1 MYLIRR
7 VTSRFQPNH
16 HHMTKALQADFD
28 ECDYE
33 LMAPPACWKKTG
45 HEVVSPPG
53 FVSEDFRS
61 CTHNAVFSGQDRH
74 TMNMPLPCP
83 DSALLHVIRKGSTS
97 PEQELEIAQHLE
109 QCAQCRAV
117 VEMLSLDDDS
127 DSGTELSIGE
137 SEPLPI
143 PLHVEAKLAEL
154 HQEVAEKD
162 DDLAAADSLDAEHS
176 EHTKI
181 GTGDGF
187 VVELCQP
194 SSHPDSIG
202 RIGDYDLFERIGRGG
217 MGVVYRGRDSR
228 LGRDVALK
236 LLKPKFAADGLF
248 VERFLREAQAAA
260 GINHRNV
267 ITVHAIE
274 FVGGIPVIVMEYVN
288 GESLRARIRRLG
300 PLPLSDVARLGSQI
314 ADGLAAA
321 HDQKVTHRDVKPA
334 NILLMDETDEVRITD
349 FGLAQAEGA
358 SRLTRSGTLLGTPRY
373 MSPEQAR
380 GEKTSPASD
389 LFCLGSVIYTMCV
402 GRPPFSGKNQGEIV
416 TAVAHAKVEE
426 IEQIDPTLPAWLTAV
441 IRKLHAKKPEDRF
454 EDGRQVSSI
463 LKHPNLA
470 TENPV
475 GVGTDDGWDDFT
487 SPEFDANATD
497 FVRVAAETVV
507 EFDGIV
513 NEALSDETSSTVHL
527 NHRRRRWMIAAA
539 GLLTTCLLMLIV
551 AGHLSSNSDADP
563 FGDQAVDPQRESEP
577 QPVKKED
584 PLPNI
589 NADDKNGEV
598 LPDDLQDILPDLFVH
613 VLPVDRWYES
623 LPEAIAAAP
632 EGATIEIASNRSLRV
647 GQIRIRQSLTIR
659 PASGSFPKI
668 ISNLD
673 QPAPASGDAL
683 FLVEKGELT
692 VEGLSFECQS
702 RPQKGA
708 GQRYPDHARQTAIRC
723 KGGTVKMAHC
733 RVRMSPG
740 LRLQVGI
747 AADDAKQ
754 VDIRGCEF
762 FGGSA
767 VSWYA
772 PTAGKCRINN
782 CVSVGRTG
790 LVLRCNGSVGA
801 RVMIDRSTFI
811 NEHTL
816 MLLVPPRDD
825 LLATNLTSRPRGID
839 FAIRN
844 TLIDSRLS
852 VVLRRGVPQRAS
864 EQQAPFLKPFEL
876 RNIKEPSLISW
887 IGDHN
892 VYDAP
897 QGFRSYMAARET
909 VREQESLHD
918 DWKRLWGGNDDTSRL
933 GEIRIDGGRQSFDE
947 SMQKANDAKSLR
959 ITWIENGRS
968 TPPDSVPG
976 AFTGVIGPGTGYE
989 NWRHTARAIQWRAE

>member
-1 MYLIRR
+1 
-7 VTSRFQPNH
+7 
-16 HHMTKALQADFD
+16 
-28 ECDYE
+28 
-33 LMAPPACWKKTG
+33 
-45 HEVVSPPG
+45 
-53 FVSEDFRS
+53 
-61 CTHNAVFSGQDRH
+61 
-74 TMNMPLPCP
+74 
-83 DSALLHVIRKGSTS
+83 
-97 PEQELEIAQHLE
+97 
-109 QCAQCRAV
+109 
-117 VEMLSLDDDS
+117 
-127 DSGTELSIGE
+127 
-137 SEPLPI
+137 
-143 PLHVEAKLAEL
+143 
-154 HQEVAEKD
+154 
-162 DDLAAADSLDAEHS
+162 
-176 EHTKI
+176 
-181 GTGDGF
+181 
-187 VVELCQP
+187 
-194 SSHPDSIG
+194 
-202 RIGDYDLFERIGRGG
+202 

-402 GRPPFSGKNQGEIV
+402 GRPPFSGKNQGKIV

-441 IRKLHAKKPEDRF
+441 IRKLHAKNPEDRF
-454 EDGRQVSSI
+454 ADGRQVSSI

-487 SPEFDANATD
+487 SPEFDANATE
-497 FVRVAAETVV
+497 FARIATETVV
-507 EFDGIV
+507 EFDGGV
-513 NEALSDETSSTVHL
+513 NEALSDETDSTVHL
-527 NHRRRRWMIAAA
+527 TRRRRRWMIAAG
-539 GLLTTCLLMLIV
+539 GLLTTCLLVLIV
-551 AGHLSSNSDADP
+551 AGHLSSNSEADGRDDP
-563 FGDQAVDPQRESEP
+563 EIVGPDEFDKESDPEKIESLPVD
-577 QPVKKED
+577 
-584 PLPNI
+584 I
-589 NADDKNGEV
+589 NADDKNGLV

-623 LPEAIAAAP
+623 LPEAIDAAS
-632 EGATIEIASNRSLRV
+632 EGAIIEIASNRSLRV
-647 GQIRIRQSLTIR
+647 GQIRIRKSLTIR
-659 PASGSFPKI
+659 PANGAFPKI

-683 FLVEKGELT
+683 FLVEKGEFT

-708 GQRYPDHARQTAIRC
+708 DQRSPEHTRQTAIRC

-740 LRLQVGI
+740 LRLQIGI
-747 AADDAKQ
+747 AADDAKH

-767 VSWYA
+767 VNWYA
-772 PTAGKCRINN
+772 PTEGTCKINN
-782 CVSVGRTG
+782 CISVGRTG
-790 LVLRCNGSVGA
+790 LVLWCNGSAGT
-801 RVMIDRSTFI
+801 RVVVDRSTFI

-825 LLATNLTSRPRGID
+825 LLATNLTSRPKVIN
-839 FAIRN
+839 FSIRN

-852 VVLRRGVPQRAS
+852 MVLRRVVPQRATG
-864 EQQAPFLKPFEL
+864 QQTSFLKPFEL

-909 VREQESLHD
+909 VLEQESLHD

-933 GEIRIDGGRQSFDE
+933 GEIRFGGGRQSFGE

-959 ITWIENGRS
+959 ITWIENGRA

-989 NWRHTARAIQWRAE
+989 TWRHTARSIQWRAE